1 MSGSGSGETVLQR
14 LVGRVRTWDE
24 GVLSGDALQDAKLL
38 VLDTVGCAFG
48 GWHEATAR
56 SAVQIVGKLGGSHD
70 CQIIGSKGRTNL
82 TGAVLANGMLARVLD
97 LNDYVPGD
105 PAAGGDLGGHPSDNI
120 PVALAAG
127 ELAGS
132 SGRAI
137 LEAIIVGYEI
147 YGRAAGMMKRGSTW
161 DGVTV
166 SGLVAPMMAGRLL
179 GLDDEQL
186 SHALALS
193 MARCAT
199 SAAVR
204 SGDIS
209 AAKSL
214 ANALVAQNGVQA
226 ALLAREGLT
235 GPLGVI
241 EQAKGLVDVFPN
253 ADQREG
259 LVAPFPDFP
268 YIRRA
273 RIKAYP
279 CVATSQA
286 LAAAAIALHGK
297 MGGVV
302 DGIEAIRI
310 MMADYVVTRRHQ
322 ADPVRA
328 RPQSREAADHSF
340 PFIAA
345 VGLIDGEV
353 GLAQFEGERW
363 TDPKVMALIER
374 VEMGL
379 DPSLN
384 ARATNGYPCRLE
396 VSCRDGRRFVF
407 EVIEPPGGGKQLD
420 GDQVL
425 AKFERVTHGLVGATE
440 RRRIVETVMGLDQ
453 GAGARDLAAAVA
465 VDVGH

>member
-1 MSGSGSGETVLQR
+1 MSGIGSEETVLQR
-14 LVGRVRTWDE
+14 LVRQVRSWDE
-24 GVLSGDALQDAKLL
+24 GVLCGDAVQEAKLL

-56 SAVQIVGKLGGSHD
+56 SAVEVVGKLGGAGD
-70 CQIIGSKGRTNL
+70 CQIIGSRGRTSL

-137 LEAIIVGYEI
+137 LEAVIVGYEV
-147 YGRAAGMMKRGSTW
+147 YGRAAGMMKRGSAW

-166 SGLVAPMMAGRLL
+166 SGLVAPVMAGRLL
-179 GLDDEQL
+179 GLDAEQL

-193 MARCAT
+193 VARSPT

-226 ALLAREGLT
+226 VLLAREGLT

-241 EQAKGLVDVFPN
+241 EQGKGLLDVFPN

-259 LVAPFPDFP
+259 LVAPFPAFP

-286 LAAAAIALHGK
+286 LAAAAIALHGE
-297 MGGVV
+297 MAGAV
-302 DGIEAIRI
+302 DGIEVIRI

-345 VGLIDGEV
+345 VGLLDGEV

-363 TDPKVMALIER
+363 TDPMVMGLIER

-379 DPSLN
+379 DPTLN
-384 ARATNGYPCRLE
+384 ARATNGYPCRVE
-396 VSCRDGRRFVF
+396 VLCRDGRSFVH
-407 EVIEPPGGGKQLD
+407 EVIEPPGGGKRLD
-420 GDQVL
+420 GEQVL

-440 RRRIVETVMGLDQ
+440 QRRIIETVMGLDQ
-453 GAGARDLAAAVA
+453 GATARDLADVVA
-465 VDVGH
+465 VDARH